1 MLFVPAALSQENPM
15 KLLFS
20 CKASGSALHLD
31 FSHHA
36 PETFFF
42 VSDQCRVCFILP
54 YHQGTKRKAHTSIS
68 QYCAKF
74 PPLSFLLFFLDP
86 SEFALRDI
94 QLGASHAYLIAA
106 EKVAIR
112 LDVVSGLKKDLAE
125 FQGDGIWRDRT
136 SFKAVS
142 RSSASRFCD
151 STVSLKTDFNVW
163 ISSSLYSGRTVTPS
177 SFASTFCFSWLHF
190 AVCAPCFS
198 TRISPPLSVIPSPAS
213 HHQILR
219 TRLPFAQNQMKQRE
233 AIFHSSCM
241 EVALAF
247 NLAVE
252 TYNLHIFFSV
262 FHLKD

>member
-86 SEFALRDI
+86 TEFALRDI
-94 QLGASHAYLIAA
+94 QLGACHAYLIAA

-198 TRISPPLSVIPSPAS
+198 THISPPPLCYPVSCFPPSDSQDSITFCSKPNEAKGSDFPFELHGGGTGFQFGCWNLQSTHFLLSFPS
-213 HHQILR
+213 
-219 TRLPFAQNQMKQRE
+219 
-233 AIFHSSCM
+233 
-241 EVALAF
+241 
-247 NLAVE
+247 
-252 TYNLHIFFSV
+252 
-262 FHLKD
+262 